1 MELRNIQIWLNRL
14 MLQPR
19 IYAEDILE
27 LLTWISDDI
36 RRETGVDMEDL
47 PAKGEKDI
55 YLLQKKTDYLTN
67 TLKEKTEVSERKVRA
82 LEEKRNTLEEKIK
95 GGLGT
100 DTVQRM
106 NALQDEITVLRDVV
120 QDMSDY
126 LGYIPE
132 TTQKDYEKY
141 GFVNKLDRME
151 KELLVL
157 RNRYKEML
165 QKTEEAAK
173 NRFQGDS
180 DNGYA

>member
-1 MELRNIQIWLNRL
+1 MELRNLQIWLNRL
-14 MLQPR
+14 VLQPR

-27 LLTWISDDI
+27 LLTQISEDI
-36 RRETGVDMEDL
+36 HREVGVNMEDL
-47 PAKGEKDI
+47 PVKGEKDV

-67 TLKEKTEVSERKVRA
+67 ILKEKISVSEKKVRT
-82 LEEKRNTLEEKIK
+82 LEEKRNALEAKIK

-100 DTVQRM
+100 DTVQRID
-106 NALQDEITVLRDVV
+106 ALQDEITVLRDVI
-120 QDMSDY
+120 QGMSDY

-132 TTQKDYEKY
+132 TTQKDYIKY
-141 GFVNKLDRME
+141 GFVNKLDWIE

-157 RNRYKEML
+157 RIRYKDVI

-180 DNGYA
+180 DNGHA